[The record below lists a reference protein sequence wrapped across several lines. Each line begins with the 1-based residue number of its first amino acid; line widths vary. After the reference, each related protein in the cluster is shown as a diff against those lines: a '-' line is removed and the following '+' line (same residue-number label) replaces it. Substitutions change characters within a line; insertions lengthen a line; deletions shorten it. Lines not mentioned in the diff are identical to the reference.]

1 MKRPAKKRK
10 KALSRS
16 VEARAAMRA
25 AAKARCA
32 DPTAR
37 AALVARLQVAA
48 CDADVKARAA
58 KNLRRAMAKPA
69 MRARLS
75 ERAKALWQDPAYA
88 AKVRAARAR
97 RKLQCDFIAVPQWV
111 PAILAPVYRRIAH
124 AQGEAAAARF
134 VRTLKR
140 AVSDAAQPVM
150 EAAP

>member
-25 AAKARCA
+25 AARARCA
-32 DPTAR
+32 DPAAR
-37 AALVARLQVAA
+37 AALIARLQVAA
-48 CDADVKARAA
+48 CDAAVKARAA
-58 KNLRRAMAKPA
+58 KNLRRAMSKPA

-88 AKVRAARAR
+88 EKVRAARAQR
-97 RKLQCDFIAVPQWV
+97 RLKCDFVAVPQWV
-111 PAILAPVYRRIAH
+111 PAVLAPVYRRIAH

-134 VRTLKR
+134 VRALKR
-140 AVSDAAQPVM
+140 AVRDAAQPVM